1 MNSPTPARPA
11 HVPTLTEVVEP
22 ESAAVAAVA
31 DHGTQVA
38 MPAPA
43 MEPIDVPRNLMRGLG
58 APPAAEES
66 AWQPVAPHPAVP
78 PGGLA
83 PVPSAQDLIAARANL
98 SGALRSARDGRWAP
112 MPNVELPGQLDAP
125 LQPATAQLVLPDLGA
140 LLETPPKAAGPADV
154 SLPAAPLA
162 SAAPPAP
169 AAVPSALQATAPAGP
184 QEVTEVSESQLVHR
198 VLGVVQKQI
207 DGMLDYRLREAMTP
221 ILQRHTDAL
230 VRDLRDELKQTMQ
243 DVINRAVAQEM
254 AKVRQR

>member
-22 ESAAVAAVA
+22 ETAAVAG
-31 DHGTQVA
+31 HGAQVA
-38 MPAPA
+38 MPAPDVDTH
-43 MEPIDVPRNLMRGLG
+43 DVPRNLMRGLSPAH
-58 APPAAEES
+58 APEAS
-66 AWQPVAPHPAVP
+66 AWQPAAMAPGA
-78 PGGLA
+78 LA

-112 MPNVELPGQLDAP
+112 MPNVELPAQAEAVW
-125 LQPATAQLVLPDLGA
+125 QPAAAQLVLPELGA

-169 AAVPSALQATAPAGP
+169 AAPAASPPSGP
-184 QEVTEVSESQLVHR
+184 QEVTAISEAQLVHR
-198 VLGVVQKQI
+198 VLSVVQKQI
-207 DGMLDYRLREAMTP
+207 DGMLDFRLREAMTP